1 MGGCT
6 RSSVLMQILAD
17 VVGCPVQVTHSAHV
31 GMNCLWGG
39 VHSKKCQV
47 PRCTN
52 RESSEPKTIHTTPSV
67 KQKQKQTWPRKD
79 NVRDPFHFQLGST
92 HPQIHFLQH
101 PASNTLEAYLRPPSP
116 FAFSISRSPCCCFL
130 AREGVSH
137 RLSHSCVGVFPG
149 ALGASVIA
157 GVGLRWFADLEVLQ
171 LPEVWPPQPPSPR
184 VK

>member
-92 HPQIHFLQH
+92 HPQMHFLQH
-101 PASNTLEAYLRPPSP
+101 PAPNTLEAYFRSPSP
-116 FAFSISRSPCCCFL
+116 IRLLHFTIAVLLFFGTRGSQPPAFAFMRGCLSRSVGGQRHCWGGPAVVCRPRSAAI
-130 AREGVSH
+130 ARGVAPSAP
-137 RLSHSCVGVFPG
+137 FP
-149 ALGASVIA
+149 A
-157 GVGLRWFADLEVLQ
+157 R
-171 LPEVWPPQPPSPR
+171 
-184 VK
+184 